1 MKAALLQMRTGLD
14 KAQNVAN
21 ATAQIADAAR
31 RGADI
36 AILPEMFC
44 CPYSH
49 KYFRPYSEPAG
60 GFIWQA
66 LSDAARTNHI
76 WVIGGSFPEAEGS
89 LLYNTCFVFNREG
102 RQAARHRK
110 IHLFDAAVTDGP
122 NFQES
127 ATLTPGEELTVF
139 DTEFGRIGLCI
150 CFDIRFP
157 ELFLLM
163 SQAGAQAVI
172 VPAAF
177 SRVTGAAHWELLF
190 RSRAADAQLF
200 TLGVC
205 PARNDRG
212 YITYGHSIACS
223 PWGDVLAEA
232 GHETETLL
240 VDLNLAQVSDIRK
253 QLPLFPARRPDLYE
267 LNWKR

>member
-1 MKAALLQMRTGLD
+1 MKAALIQMRTVLD
-14 KAQNVAN
+14 KAQNVAE
-21 ATAQIADAAR
+21 AVRRIADAAQ

-44 CPYSH
+44 CPYAH

-60 GFIWQA
+60 GPTWQA

-76 WVIGGSFPEAEGS
+76 WVVGGSFPEAEGE
-89 LLYNTCFVFNREG
+89 LLYNTCFVFDREG

-110 IHLFDAAVTDGP
+110 MHLFDAAISDGP
-122 NFQES
+122 HFRES
-127 ATLTPGEELTVF
+127 DTLSPGEELTVF
-139 DTEFGRIGLCI
+139 DTEFGKIGLCV

-177 SRVTGAAHWELLF
+177 SGTTGKAHWELLF
-190 RSRAADAQLF
+190 RSRAVDAQLF

-205 PARNDRG
+205 PARNEKG
-212 YITYGHSIACS
+212 YIAYGHSIACS
-223 PWGDVLAEA
+223 PWGEVLAEA
-232 GHETETLL
+232 GYEPETLIVEL
-240 VDLNLAQVSDIRK
+240 DLSRVADARN
-253 QLPLFPARRPDLYE
+253 QLPLFPARRSDLYR
-267 LNWKR
+267 LDWQG